1 MAAFTKL
8 CLTVPACAWA
18 QLATPAPA
26 TSGGWTRP
34 PIFPA
39 GIAVWQREAPYDP
52 HPQNLTKFVRPL
64 PSPTKKNPGK
74 PMRNRAPRNP
84 IACHYLVRQS
94 CLRWVPARSR
104 LSGHV
109 SEETTYRQNRLCAV
123 DSVDVVGSHSSEVWT
138 QNSAERCVSASC
150 LLPGLAVSRLQQNG
164 SPPCLPSP
172 ARRDASADMS
182 FFLCRDRRA
191 WIDQVPSAEEGYRG
205 EEPRHFSS
213 PAVHVQNW
221 GSETPHHQITL
232 IRALPRSRP
241 LVSYVC
247 CIARG
252 FSNPH
257 KSGLLRGVKP
267 LNFVQVSRGTKP
279 YVNPRWSFGPLI
291 GGNGR

>member
-1 MAAFTKL
+1 
-8 CLTVPACAWA
+8 
-18 QLATPAPA
+18 
-26 TSGGWTRP
+26 
-34 PIFPA
+34 
-39 GIAVWQREAPYDP
+39 
-52 HPQNLTKFVRPL
+52 
-64 PSPTKKNPGK
+64 
-74 PMRNRAPRNP
+74 MRNRLRETRSPV
-84 IACHYLVRQS
+84 IIWFVSHVC
-94 CLRWVPARSR
+94 RWVPARSG

-172 ARRDASADMS
+172 ARRDDSADMS

-232 IRALPRSRP
+232 IRALPRFPRP

-247 CIARG
+247 CIARD
-252 FSNPH
+252 FSKPH

-279 YVNPRWSFGPLI
+279 LLNE
-291 GGNGR
+291 